1 MKNITLLPADNY
13 NVINKTIF
21 SPEDHDILIN
31 LYEPIIGALAIN
43 LYLSLQSDLD
53 NAQYISKDYN
63 HHHLMTRLKVE
74 LDVIKVAR
82 ETLEA
87 IGLMKTYVKPG
98 EINYYIYELYS
109 PLSAYDFF
117 NNPLFNVVLYNN
129 IGKMEYE
136 ILKKKYQKQRINLK
150 EYSEI
155 TKTITQTFKTQSYI
169 ESFETYQKNSNNLV
183 LNDQIDFDL
192 LISSFPKN
200 ILNERA
206 LNKKNKELINNLAFI
221 YNIDTIQM
229 SELIRSSINEN
240 GFIEKEALR
249 KLARKYYQFYNNGS
263 LPTLIYRSQPEYLK
277 NPLGDNSRRGKII
290 GVFENTTPFDFL
302 KNKYKGVNP
311 TAHDLK
317 LLEYLLID
325 LELKP
330 AVVNV
335 LIDYILK
342 ENNNRLTTKL
352 VETIAGQWKRSGV
365 ETANDAMNLA
375 EKEHKKF
382 NKSLNKNKTEIKP
395 VWFNEKIEKETIT
408 KEEEE
413 ELSDLLKEFR

>member
-1 MKNITLLPADNY
+1 
-13 NVINKTIF
+13 
-21 SPEDHDILIN
+21 
-31 LYEPIIGALAIN
+31 
-43 LYLSLQSDLD
+43 
-53 NAQYISKDYN
+53 
-63 HHHLMTRLKVE
+63 
-74 LDVIKVAR
+74 
-82 ETLEA
+82 
-87 IGLMKTYVKPG
+87 
-98 EINYYIYELYS
+98 
-109 PLSAYDFF
+109 
-117 NNPLFNVVLYNN
+117 
-129 IGKMEYE
+129 
-136 ILKKKYQKQRINLK
+136 
-150 EYSEI
+150 
-155 TKTITQTFKTQSYI
+155 
-169 ESFETYQKNSNNLV
+169 
-183 LNDQIDFDL
+183 
-192 LISSFPKN
+192 
-200 ILNERA
+200 
-206 LNKKNKELINNLAFI
+206 
-221 YNIDTIQM
+221 M